1 MLVNGW
7 NFYILT
13 PFESNATQPTQS
25 KYIEMYNK
33 AYNSLLNQLC
43 IPDPATLSP
52 EDSTPVDIIYYINF
66 SGENDKIQLD
76 EDYDYTFLKS
86 VFIEK
91 KFKKL
96 RNDVSTYYKFRDMSL
111 LNIEIEEKRLYILLR
126 NNK

>member
-7 NFYILT
+7 NFYILN
-13 PFESNATQPTQS
+13 PFESNSAQPTQC

-33 AYNSLLNQLC
+33 AYDSLLCQLC
-43 IPDPATLSP
+43 IPDPATLP
-52 EDSTPVDIIYYINF
+52 NEDMTPMDLMYYINF

-76 EDYDYTFLKS
+76 EDYEYTFLKS

-96 RNDVSTYYKFRDMSL
+96 RTDVSTYYNLHGMAL
-111 LNIEIEEKRLYILLR
+111 LDIVTEDKNLYLLLR

>member
-7 NFYILT
+7 NFYILN
-13 PFESNATQPTQS
+13 PFEPNASQPTQN

-33 AYNSLLNQLC
+33 AYNSLLGQLC
-43 IPDPATLSP
+43 IPDPATLSN
-52 EDSTPVDIIYYINF
+52 EDSAPVDLMYYIDF

-96 RNDVSTYYKFRDMSL
+96 RTDVSNYYYMHGIRL
-111 LNIEIEEKRLYILLR
+111 LDIKIEDKKLYLLLR